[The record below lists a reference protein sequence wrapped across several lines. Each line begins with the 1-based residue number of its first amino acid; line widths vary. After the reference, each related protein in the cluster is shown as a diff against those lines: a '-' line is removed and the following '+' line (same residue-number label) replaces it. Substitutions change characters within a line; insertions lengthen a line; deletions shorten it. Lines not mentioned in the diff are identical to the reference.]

1 MQVGVMIVR
10 PEGLHLPNGH
20 FLVDGSVMPA
30 HLVGVISHSVT
41 SLPVPRTFI
50 RTFVGEVHRLMSC
63 MVSSLLGVRASPIPF
78 SAVDH
83 WSVPVPQLG
92 AHEREWGSA
101 LFLSPQGWRVA
112 SCCFFPIYS
121 LLRTFSTLGI
131 PKIHLV
137 VTFVCIS
144 WRPSKKLCIWRS
156 CFVLWKPIC
165 RKFCCA
171 CAGLHQPW
179 VLESCGGDGIHIC
192 AGILWVQTS
201 ISPGLCGAFPSLK
214 MLSQCFRKKR
224 YCTHCETILWA

>member
-131 PKIHLV
+131 SQNSSGCYL
-137 VTFVCIS
+137 
-144 WRPSKKLCIWRS
+144 R
-156 CFVLWKPIC
+156 
-165 RKFCCA
+165 
-171 CAGLHQPW
+171 LHQ
-179 VLESCGGDGIHIC
+179 LETFEE
-192 AGILWVQTS
+192 ALYMAQLFRT
-201 ISPGLCGAFPSLK
+201 LETN
-214 MLSQCFRKKR
+214 LS
-224 YCTHCETILWA
+224 